1 MHAVANEA
9 GSRVIVLGRGN
20 WAHVFLALC
29 LCVTVGC
36 PGSTNTAGGA
46 GTSAGAAGG
55 SAAPGAAFSAIY
67 AMIFPRNSNAHCDM
81 CHGLPAFD
89 QSNGNLS
96 TGMDK
101 DSTYNALVGKKSM
114 SSMCANKI
122 IVDPGKP
129 ETSLLLQKVMPNPPC
144 GLRMPNGGAP
154 LSDAQIEMIRSWIAA
169 GAKND

>member
-1 MHAVANEA
+1 M
-9 GSRVIVLGRGN
+9 LGRRI
-20 WAHVFLALC
+20 WAHVFVPLC
-29 LCVTVGC
+29 LGAAIGC
-36 PGSTNTAGGA
+36 PGGGSTNAAGGA
-46 GTSAGAAGG
+46 GTSAGAAG
-55 SAAPGAAFSAIY
+55 SAAPAAAFSAIY
-67 AMIFPRNSNAHCDM
+67 AMIFPRTSNAHCDM

-101 DSTYNALVGKKSM
+101 DSTYNALVGKKST
-114 SSMCANKI
+114 SSMCANRI
-122 IVDPGKP
+122 LVDPGKP

-154 LSDAQIEMIRSWIAA
+154 LTDPQIEMIRSWIAA